1 MRAQDLTD
9 KWVAKKLKWEDIC
22 VYLSEN
28 IIGATESLTYNELAH
43 IAQCCHHLYELHM
56 GIRPCVGDFL
66 TAFIKNDLWKA
77 CMLADNVNRKALWV
91 YVQFMYNVAPGLWRR
106 TLKGKL

>member
-9 KWVAKKLKWEDIC
+9 KWVAKKLTWEEIYT
-22 VYLSEN
+22 YLSDN
-28 IIGATESLTYNELAH
+28 ILGTEQLLTHDELVH
-43 IAQCCHHLYELHM
+43 VAQCCHHIYELHV
-56 GIRPCVGDFL
+56 GIRPRIGNFL

-77 CMLADNVNRKALWV
+77 CMRADNVNRKALWV